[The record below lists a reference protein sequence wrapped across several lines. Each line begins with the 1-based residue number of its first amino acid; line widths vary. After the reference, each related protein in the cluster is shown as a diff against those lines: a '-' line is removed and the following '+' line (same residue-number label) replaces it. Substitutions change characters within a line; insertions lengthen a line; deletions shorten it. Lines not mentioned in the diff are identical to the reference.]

1 MRLSSRLIPVLLRWL
16 ATAAA
21 AVAVMAAVAGVAV
34 VVAVAGD
41 VAAVVVVVVDSLLLT
56 LRRLE
61 TTVAGK
67 GDHDAKCSQVTTL
80 VFRCHW

>member
-1 MRLSSRLIPVLLRWL
+1 MV
-16 ATAAA
+16 

-34 VVAVAGD
+34 VVAVVG
-41 VAAVVVVVVDSLLLT
+41 AVVVVALPLPM

-67 GDHDAKCSQVTTL
+67 LDMMPSAVAKL
-80 VFRCHW
+80 VFRCHR